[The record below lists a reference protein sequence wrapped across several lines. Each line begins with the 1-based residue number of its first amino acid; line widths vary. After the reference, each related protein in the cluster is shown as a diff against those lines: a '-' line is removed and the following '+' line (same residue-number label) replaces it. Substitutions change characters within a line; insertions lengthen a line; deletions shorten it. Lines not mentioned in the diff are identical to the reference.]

1 MKRWAW
7 IIAGL
12 YGLILLAL
20 TVPVTAVAF
29 ISTKGDNG
37 INLKDIVQIYVT
49 WQYWLWIVI
58 MMLAQAALLRVPV
71 GVGSRRPMAKRSLWL
86 TVGSARLMM
95 GALVLGGSY
104 SIYEFIF
111 KEKGPPELLGWA
123 ALCVGV
129 LIWAGWAVLFFRSSR
144 KGDPAVAVSRQCK
157 LLVKGS
163 ILELLIAVPTHI
175 VARSR
180 DYCCAGFMTF
190 FGLTMGLSVMLFA
203 FGPAVF
209 FLYLDRWR
217 RLHPEN
223 QSSDA

>member
-7 IIAGL
+7 IVAGL

-20 TVPVTAVAF
+20 TVPVTAAAF
-29 ISTKGDNG
+29 IATKGDNG
-37 INLKDIVQIYVT
+37 INLKDIVQIYVS

-58 MMLAQAALLRVPV
+58 MILAQAALLRVPV
-71 GVGSRRPMAKRSLWL
+71 AVASRRPMAKRSLWL
-86 TVGSARLMM
+86 TVGAAGLMM
-95 GALVLGGSY
+95 GALVLGGIY
-104 SIYEFIF
+104 STYEFIF

-123 ALCVGV
+123 ALCLGV
-129 LIWAGWAVLFFRSSR
+129 VIWGGWAVLFFCSSR
-144 KGDPAVAVSRQCK
+144 KGDPGVAVSHQCG

-190 FGLTMGLSVMLFA
+190 FG
-203 FGPAVF
+203 
-209 FLYLDRWR
+209 
-217 RLHPEN
+217 
-223 QSSDA
+223 